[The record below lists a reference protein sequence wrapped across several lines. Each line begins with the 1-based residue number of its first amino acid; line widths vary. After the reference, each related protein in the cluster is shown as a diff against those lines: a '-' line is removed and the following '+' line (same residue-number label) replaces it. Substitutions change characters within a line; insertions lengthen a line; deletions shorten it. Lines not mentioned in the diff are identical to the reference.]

1 MGDFYCLSLRRSGM
15 ARVRVAV
22 FVTLLMMVGLMSAVP
37 TALAEGDDSI
47 SWGVEY
53 EWLNLND
60 DINALTG
67 LPYDDIITD
76 IEDSAA
82 YAGFN
87 LTILNVYSGI
97 TSFYV
102 EQWDDSTE
110 QQVTDNSG
118 TSHTVTTRMTEIT
131 LRHGMLYDAG
141 ILMDWEDNSIMGA
154 PSLET
159 VLSADYETIAVMDLL
174 YTEYVTSDMMLVG
187 ADLDA
192 SGNWGVGAGM
202 GLFVDVSGN
211 GDSFDMDL
219 DLSLE
224 MGWDASSITSEWRL
238 EHPSNILNMMNNGND
253 FEWECDETQC
263 GKVTGSYSTVQSYD
277 VSFTG
282 LPMDEFGFEADALDL
297 QISDSIPDSGTF
309 DSDDDDWMMEDG
321 LEFENDF
328 SFGDQQTITID
339 DGGTT
344 TTATEVTSDPY
355 PPGMSIMLGYSF
367 ANAIMGSGDQ
377 TTAAEA
383 MAEALES
390 WSEDAGETVE
400 FGTFVCDN
408 GEEIPAD
415 YVNDG
420 EDDCSDGSDEG
431 VDEVGSELENRAM
444 NIGEAFVESDFLKN
458 METFGERLGSEMEK
472 YQDLEIELAY
482 VGGDYNA
489 LWSNEHSRY
498 VGMQLI
504 GETEAGNEYSI
515 LGPETDAYNNNPPT
529 QTHLVY
535 LVGEAADVAEDNA
548 ELAVTIEDL
557 APVAQHDVSAVIEA
571 LGIHAPEEMVS
582 DNSQSDGE
590 NSDSSFSSL
599 ATMVAVGLGVLLVL
613 IVLGAVVML
622 VVGRNRGGSGDV
634 DWNAPAD
641 PQSFSSE
648 QQHSYQEQTMQPAA
662 AMAPTTT
669 MPSTLPTPQNPP
681 ANIQGTMQQ
690 DHEVLEWPAGSGSW
704 WFRDQNTGQWA
715 AWQ

>member
-1 MGDFYCLSLRRSGM
+1 M

-47 SWGVEY
+47 SWGIEY
-53 EWLNLND
+53 EWVNLNG

-67 LPYDDIITD
+67 LPYDDIIAD
-76 IEDSAA
+76 IEDSAT
-82 YAGFN
+82 YAGFD
-87 LTILNVYSGI
+87 LQIVNVYSGI

-141 ILMDWEDNSIMGA
+141 ILMDWDDNSVMGA
-154 PSLET
+154 PSLEM

-192 SGNWGVGAGM
+192 SGNWGIGAGM

-238 EHPSNILNMMNNGND
+238 ENPSNILNMMDNGND
-253 FEWECDETQC
+253 FDWECDETQC

-282 LPMDEFGFEADALDL
+282 LPMDEFGFDADALDM

-309 DSDDDDWMMEDG
+309 DSDTDEDFMDDG
-321 LEFENDF
+321 FGFEMQYE
-328 SFGDQQTITID
+328 FGDDQTVTID
-339 DGGTT
+339 DAGTT
-344 TTATEVTSDPY
+344 TVATELSMDPY
-355 PPGMSIMLGYSF
+355 PPGMSLMVGYSF
-367 ANAIMGSGDQ
+367 VNAIMGSGDQ
-377 TTAAEA
+377 TNAAEA
-383 MAEALES
+383 MATAMENWA
-390 WSEDAGETVE
+390 EDAEETVE
-400 FGTFVCDN
+400 FGTFVCDD

-431 VDEVGSELENRAM
+431 VDEGEIASELENKAM
-444 NIGEAFVESDFLKN
+444 NIGEAFEESDFLKN

-472 YQDLEIELAY
+472 YQDLELEIAY
-482 VGGDYNA
+482 VDGEYNA

-504 GETEAGNEYSI
+504 GETEAGNEYSV
-515 LGPETDAYNNNPPT
+515 LGPETNAYNNNPPT

-535 LVGEAADVAEDNA
+535 LVGEAADVAEDNS
-548 ELAVTIEDL
+548 ELRTTIEDL
-557 APVAQHDVSAVIEA
+557 APIAEHDVSAVIEA
-571 LGIHAPEEMVS
+571 LGIHAPEEMIS

-590 NSDSSFSSL
+590 NGDSSFSYL
-599 ATMVAVGLGVLLVL
+599 ATLVAVGLGALLVL

-622 VVGRNRGGSGDV
+622 VVTRKRGGSGEV
-634 DWNAPAD
+634 DWNTPVE
-641 PQSFSSE
+641 PQLSSSE
-648 QQHSYQEQTMQPAA
+648 QQHTYQEQTMQPAA
-662 AMAPTTT
+662 AMAPTAT

-690 DHEVLEWPAGSGSW
+690 GHEVLEWPAGSGSW

-715 AWQ
+715 VWQ

>member
-1 MGDFYCLSLRRSGM
+1 M
-15 ARVRVAV
+15 ARVRVAM

-47 SWGVEY
+47 SWGIEY

-67 LPYDDIITD
+67 LPYDDIIAD
-76 IEDSAA
+76 IEDSAT

-87 LTILNVYSGI
+87 LTILNVYSGM

-141 ILMDWEDNSIMGA
+141 ILMDWDDNSVMAA
-154 PSLET
+154 PSLEM

-192 SGNWGVGAGM
+192 SGNWGIGAGM

-224 MGWDASSITSEWRL
+224 MGWDASSITSAWRL
-238 EHPSNILNMMNNGND
+238 DHPSNVLNMMNNGND
-253 FEWECDETQC
+253 FDWECEDC
-263 GKVTGSYSTVQSYD
+263 GKITGSYATQQSYD
-277 VSFTG
+277 ISFTG
-282 LPMDEFGFEADALDL
+282 LPMDEFGFEADALDM
-297 QISDSIPDSGTF
+297 QISDTIPDSGTF
-309 DSDDDDWMMEDG
+309 DSSSDDE
-321 LEFENDF
+321 LEFEMPY
-328 SFGDQQTITID
+328 SFGNQQTITID
-339 DGGTT
+339 DSGTT
-344 TTATEVTSDPY
+344 TEATEVMMDPY
-355 PPGMSIMLGYSF
+355 SPGMSLMVGYSF
-367 ANAIMGSGDQ
+367 GNAIMGSGDQ
-377 TTAAEA
+377 TNAAEA
-383 MAEALES
+383 MVTAMED
-390 WSEDAGETVE
+390 WTEDAGETVE
-400 FGTFVCDN
+400 FGTFVCDD
-408 GEEIPAD
+408 GEEIPAG

-431 VDEVGSELENRAM
+431 VDEGEIGSELENKAM
-444 NIGEAFVESDFLKN
+444 NIGEAFGESDFLKN

-482 VGGDYNA
+482 VDGDYNA

-557 APVAQHDVSAVIEA
+557 APIAKHDVSAVIEA
-571 LGIHAPEEMVS
+571 LGIHAPEEMIS
-582 DNSQSDGE
+582 DNSQSDGG

-599 ATMVAVGLGVLLVL
+599 ATMVAVGLGALLVL

-622 VVGRNRGGSGDV
+622 VVTRKRGGSGEV
-634 DWNAPAD
+634 DWNTPVE
-641 PQSFSSE
+641 PQSSSSE
-648 QQHSYQEQTMQPAA
+648 QQHTYQEQTMQPAA
-662 AMAPTTT
+662 AMEPIAT

-690 DHEVLEWPAGSGSW
+690 GHEVLEWPAGSGSW

-715 AWQ
+715 VWQ

>member
-1 MGDFYCLSLRRSGM
+1 M
-15 ARVRVAV
+15 ARVRVAM

-47 SWGVEY
+47 SWGIEY

-67 LPYDDIITD
+67 LPYDDIIAD
-76 IEDSAA
+76 IEDSAT

-87 LTILNVYSGI
+87 LTILNVYSGM

-141 ILMDWEDNSIMGA
+141 ILMDWDDNSVMAA
-154 PSLET
+154 PSLEM

-192 SGNWGVGAGM
+192 SGNWGIGAGM

-224 MGWDASSITSEWRL
+224 MGWDASSITSAWRL
-238 EHPSNILNMMNNGND
+238 DHPSNVLNMMNNGND
-253 FEWECDETQC
+253 FDWECEDC
-263 GKVTGSYSTVQSYD
+263 GKITGSYATQQSYD
-277 VSFTG
+277 ISFTG
-282 LPMDEFGFEADALDL
+282 LPMDEFGFEADALDM
-297 QISDSIPDSGTF
+297 QISDTIPDSGTF
-309 DSDDDDWMMEDG
+309 DSSSDDE
-321 LEFENDF
+321 LEFEMPY
-328 SFGDQQTITID
+328 SFGNQQTITID
-339 DGGTT
+339 DSGTT
-344 TTATEVTSDPY
+344 TEATEVMMDPY
-355 PPGMSIMLGYSF
+355 SPGMSLMVGYSF
-367 ANAIMGSGDQ
+367 GNAIMGSGDQ
-377 TTAAEA
+377 TNAAEA
-383 MAEALES
+383 MVTAMED
-390 WSEDAGETVE
+390 WTEDAGETVE
-400 FGTFVCDN
+400 FGTFVCDD

-431 VDEVGSELENRAM
+431 VDEGEIGSELENKAM
-444 NIGEAFVESDFLKN
+444 NIGEAFGESDFLKN

-482 VGGDYNA
+482 VDGDYNA

-557 APVAQHDVSAVIEA
+557 APIAKHDVSAVIEA
-571 LGIHAPEEMVS
+571 LGIHAPEEMIS
-582 DNSQSDGE
+582 DNSQSDGG

-599 ATMVAVGLGVLLVL
+599 ATMVAVGLGALLVL

-622 VVGRNRGGSGDV
+622 VVTRKRGGSGEV
-634 DWNAPAD
+634 DWNTPVE
-641 PQSFSSE
+641 PQSSSSE
-648 QQHSYQEQTMQPAA
+648 QQHTYQEQTMQPAA
-662 AMAPTTT
+662 AMEPIAT

-690 DHEVLEWPAGSGSW
+690 GHEVLEWPAGSGSW

-715 AWQ
+715 VWQ